1 MKITNRY
8 ISFTNYE
15 KKLIENEFQN
25 VKLAEA
31 VYYLLVYDYIRDDK
45 FCTNKRR
52 YERLLRRYPNVSRRT
67 FMNIINRLIKIG
79 LAEKFEMNL
88 KTTFGVRAVRPEK
101 PQLSNE
107 ERLEN
112 IKKMEAERIETINKT
127 TEELIQATG
136 CCAAVAESVRQTVAM
151 NMHKINK
158 NCVNYI
164 LAIIKNTVI
173 EPVKRA
179 VNKVKNTVQK
189 SVSKVHGGSLSE
201 CNYDKNGNLKK
212 FNNFKPREYD
222 YEDLERKLLG
232 WDDDLD

>member
-88 KTTFGVRAVRPEK
+88 KTTFGVRALRPEK

-107 ERLEN
+107 ERLAQ
-112 IKKMEAERIETINKT
+112 IKQKESERIDTINNT

-164 LAIIKNTVI
+164 LAIIKNTVV
-173 EPVKRA
+173 EPAKRA

-189 SVSKVHGGSLSE
+189 AVSKVHGGSLAE

-222 YEDLERKLLG
+222 YDDLERQLLG
-232 WDDDLD
+232 WDDMD